1 MGRTFV
7 TLMSRIRYQVA
18 ASLDGFIAGPNHE
31 IDWIMMD
38 PDVDFTAML
47 AQYDTFVM
55 GRSTYEESRK
65 MGQPMPGARTF
76 VFSSTLDAREHPD
89 VTIVPALTAAAV
101 DDIREGAKKDIW
113 LFGGGALFRSF
124 LDAGMVDTVEPA
136 VIPVLLG
143 DGIPIIPPG
152 NRVNLK
158 LTKHVLYEKTG
169 TMLLEY
175 TID

>member
-1 MGRTFV
+1 
-7 TLMSRIRYQVA
+7 MSRIRYQVA
-18 ASLDGFIAGPNHE
+18 ASLDGFIAGPNAE
-31 IDWIMMD
+31 IDWIVMD
-38 PDVDFTAML
+38 PDIDFETMF

-55 GRSTYEESRK
+55 GRGTYEASRK
-65 MGQPMPGARTF
+65 MGQPMPGVRTF
-76 VFSSTLDAREHPD
+76 VFSSTLDPREHPD
-89 VTIVPALTAAAV
+89 VTIVPAVTAAAV
-101 DDIREGAKKDIW
+101 DDIRAGTKKDIW

-124 LDAGMVDTVEPA
+124 LDLGLVDTVEPA

-152 NRVNLK
+152 NRVALT